1 MISPAWLSGCTDAI
15 KHLCAET
22 EQSILDDM
30 ARRLAAYDFYIPAAQ
45 YQEEKLKLLGASRGV
60 IRRELARRTQKA
72 EAEIAR
78 LMQEG
83 ARQSLKNSGY
93 LYEAAGK
100 TPPKTLSAGMKS
112 LLLSAYRQTAGT
124 LQNLTR
130 TTAKTAVGEL
140 EHALDLAWMQV
151 SLGAMDPKSA
161 VKGAVKRLADAGL
174 SAVTYP
180 SGHTD
185 SLTTAVTRAVRTG
198 VNQGAI
204 RLQEELARELGTDLV
219 EVTAHAGAR
228 PEHALW
234 QGKIY
239 SLSGKTPGYEKLS
252 DATGY
257 GTGAGLGGWNCRHS
271 FFPYVEGSPNATPKE
286 LLEQYENEAF
296 LHYRG
301 KTLTQS
307 EADRLKSRIQN
318 RLGKWQR
325 EESMLRAAGLD
336 AAQAKQKAQLWKT
349 KQETYFS
356 AYEKALEKAGD
367 HGIIKWK
374 PEELIE
380 LSKSVDRELDAYC
393 SRKSKWSGRTRVA
406 ELPDDILGRKEW
418 SCDITLSPKAGIKTI
433 IHEHLHA
440 RSVSYYSALQ
450 FSLNRPMEE
459 GTVELFAQEICKRNK
474 IPCRKAYPKFVN
486 PLRSI
491 NAIVH
496 IRTNDY
502 DFASVLFEL
511 PMGGRYRWLRTQIL
525 REYKN
530 GTISE
535 QEQKKALAFLKQ
547 LKR

>member
-15 KHLCAET
+15 RRLCAET

-100 TPPKTLSAGMKS
+100 TPPKHLSAGMKS

-124 LQNLTR
+124 FQNLTR

-301 KTLTQS
+301 KALTQS

-325 EESMLRAAGLD
+325 EESMLRAAGLETGE
-336 AAQAKQKAQLWKT
+336 AAAKVREWETEKRTFEEAYAKAQNI
-349 KQETYFS
+349 
-356 AYEKALEKAGD
+356 LEESKRKYGD
-367 HGIIKWK
+367 FGFVAKLQDGVENLSESDIIKAK
-374 PEELIE
+374 II
-380 LSKSVDRELDAYC
+380 DA
-393 SRKSKWSGRTRVA
+393 KIF
-406 ELPDDILGRKEW
+406 PKE
-418 SCDITLSPKAGIKTI
+418 
-433 IHEHLHA
+433 
-440 RSVSYYSALQ
+440 
-450 FSLNRPMEE
+450 
-459 GTVELFAQEICKRNK
+459 
-474 IPCRKAYPKFVN
+474 
-486 PLRSI
+486 
-491 NAIVH
+491 AIVH
-496 IRTNDY
+496 VPPREIDVEVLKFDDKHVNIERERNITREETVEWIKNAKCSVTVWGGQYERYYSLNGAVYVRMKDLVIRTAFAKNDFIG
-502 DFASVLFEL
+502 DAEKVRRIMDE
-511 PMGGRYRWLRTQIL
+511 R
-525 REYKN
+525 
-530 GTISE
+530 
-535 QEQKKALAFLKQ
+535 
-547 LKR
+547 